1 MHTMKWIN
9 RLIPTNGTI
18 IEKID
23 LNCVKYCKCE
33 GEPQR
38 LLYNYNSIQTIIFHY
53 QLKHIFIYYYLYISI
68 LY

>member
-1 MHTMKWIN
+1 MKWIN

-33 GEPQR
+33 GDPQR
-38 LLYNYNSIQTIIFHY
+38 LLYKLYSDVIF
-53 QLKHIFIYYYLYISI
+53 FLYILSSF
-68 LY
+68 